1 MGSDRS
7 GTSDTRGRS
16 RRRTRVLWLV
26 LLAILA
32 LAAVGP
38 ASASESS
45 GVAAWGLNT
54 DGQLGNDT
62 TTTEKEAVAVKVL
75 TEATVVAGGELHSL
89 ALLKTG
95 KVMAWGDNADGQLG
109 NGTTTTEKE
118 PVEVKGITEAV
129 AIAAGA
135 DYSLALLKSGKVM
148 AWGLNRDGQLGNGTT
163 TKAKEPV
170 EVKGITEA
178 VGIAAGHNFSLAV
191 LKSGKVMAWGEN
203 EDGQLGNDT
212 TTTEKEPVE
221 VKGVSEASA
230 VAGGE
235 FHSLALLKSGKLE
248 AWGLNTDGQLG
259 NGTTTTEKEPVEVKG
274 ISEAAGVAA
283 GHNHSI
289 AVLKSGKVMAWGL
302 NTDGQLGN
310 GTTTTEKEPVEVI
323 GITEAVG
330 VAGGELHSL
339 ALLKTGKVMAWG
351 YNNDGQLGNET
362 TTTEKEPVEVKG
374 LTGAAGG
381 ISAGANFSLASYA
394 TKPANTVLPAISGEA
409 EDERTLTASTG
420 TWTGTPTLTYS
431 YQWESCNTTG
441 EGCASIEGATSSS
454 YTVAHAQVGDTIRV
468 KVTAKNSVGEAS
480 ASSGQTGTVA
490 AAAPANTVLPAISGE
505 ARDERTLTASTGTWR
520 GTPTITYG
528 YQWESCNSAGEG
540 CTTIEH
546 ATEATYKIGHEQIG
560 HTIRARVTATNS
572 AGEASAGSAQTGT
585 VAAAAP
591 ANTVLPAISG
601 EAEDERTLTAS
612 TGTWTG
618 TPTLTYSYQW
628 ESCNTTGEGCASIEG
643 ATSSSYTVAHA
654 QVGDTIRVK
663 VTAKN
668 SVGEASASSGQTG
681 TVAAAAPAN
690 TVLPAISGE
699 ARDERTLTASTG
711 TWRGTPTI
719 TYGYQWESC
728 NSAGEGCTTIEHATE
743 ATYKIGHEQI
753 GHTIRARVTATNSA
767 GEASAGSAQTGT
779 VAAAA
784 PANTVLPAIS
794 GEAED
799 ERTLTASTGTW
810 TGTPTLTYSYQWE
823 SCNTTG
829 EGCASIEGATSSSY
843 TVAHAQVGDTIRVK
857 VTAKNSVGE
866 ASASSGQTGTVAAAA
881 PANTV
886 LPAISGE
893 ARDERTLTAS
903 TGTWTGSPTITY
915 AYQWESCNTAGE
927 SCTSIEGATG
937 SSYTVAHAQVGD
949 TIRVKVTATNS
960 AGEASAGSAQTGTV
974 AAAAPA
980 NTVLPAISGEARD
993 ERTLTASTGTWRGTP
1008 TITYGYQW
1016 ESCNSAGEGCTTIEH
1031 ATEATYRIP
1040 HGEVGHTI
1048 RARVSATNS
1057 AGEAIVTSV
1066 PTAAVA
1072 ASAPRNTVLPTIS
1085 GEARDEQTLTASTG
1099 TWTGT
1104 PPIHYTYQWFSCEK
1118 PDGRGCSPIEHA
1130 TEAMYKI
1137 GHEEVGETIVVRVG
1151 ATNSAGYESERS
1163 AQTASV
1169 LPSPP
1174 ADTALPTIS
1183 GEAKAERTVSASNGG
1198 WDGTPP
1204 LTYAYQWESCD
1215 AVGER
1220 CLAISGATSSRYRLY
1235 LAEIGTTLRVLVTA
1249 SNVAGSASRLSEASA
1264 VVGAPGPR
1272 EFVFI
1277 GDFGTEGAGDGQ
1289 FDEPGDVAVNAKGDI
1304 WVLDSGNDR
1313 VEEFNPAGEYMRQF
1327 GSPGEG
1333 DGQMS
1338 APSALAVSAEGDV
1351 WVADTGNQRIDE
1363 FNKEGA
1369 FIRTAGSGIVGA
1381 TEGIAVDR
1389 HGDVWVSATYDGQ
1402 LVVFNA
1408 EGEILKTVGSEG
1420 SGDGQLD
1427 EPEGLS
1433 VDASGHVWVAE
1444 WGNNRVQEFDEAGE
1458 YLSNFGSAGS
1468 APGEISY
1475 PYGITVG
1482 DGNVFLA
1489 EPESDRVQE
1498 FTEAG
1503 EYISEL
1509 LPYSEPEAFGL
1520 TYPVG
1525 LVFDAANDLLLTD
1538 SANNRVEE
1546 WAPQESAPANTEAP
1560 SVTGTPKDEAT
1571 LTASTGSWTGSPTI
1585 TYAYQWESCN
1595 SSGESCTSIPD
1606 ATNSSYMIAHEQ
1618 VGHTLKVQVTAKNS
1632 SGEASETS
1640 AQTAT
1645 IVAEAPVN
1653 TALPTISGDTTAE
1666 QTLSASTG
1674 EWAGTP
1680 PLEYSYQWESCD
1692 SLGEAC
1698 LAISGATGSSYTL
1711 TASEAGTT
1719 LRVVMTAANAAG
1731 RASAVSG
1738 PSGVVTAAGA
1748 PEVVYTGTIGS
1759 EGEGEGQF
1767 EHPAAV
1773 ALAPGGDIWVLDQGN
1788 DRVEEF
1794 SQVGEYLRQFGS
1806 EGSGPGQMASPTA
1819 LAVSPEGDVWVLDT
1833 GNQRIEEF
1841 NEQGEFIRNAGE
1853 GLVGYA
1859 EGIAVDRQNDVWVSA
1874 TYEGHLVVFNDKG
1887 EHLKTVGTEGSGS
1900 GQLAEPA
1907 GLTVDAGGHVW
1918 VAEWG
1923 NSRVQE
1929 FNEAGEYVSQLG
1941 VPGFGPGEMFSPY
1954 AVVTHDGRVFVA
1966 EVGNDRIQ
1974 EFDEAGKFLAQLG
1987 TPGSEPGQLELEGPV
2002 GVAINSAE
2010 DLWVTD
2016 SANNR
2021 VEEWTS
2027 SFGVMRLRIGACRRG
2042 L

>member
-480 ASSGQTGTVA
+480 ASSG
-490 AAAPANTVLPAISGE
+490 
-505 ARDERTLTASTGTWR
+505 
-520 GTPTITYG
+520 
-528 YQWESCNSAGEG
+528 
-540 CTTIEH
+540 
-546 ATEATYKIGHEQIG
+546 
-560 HTIRARVTATNS
+560 
-572 AGEASAGSAQTGT
+572 
-585 VAAAAP
+585 
-591 ANTVLPAISG
+591 
-601 EAEDERTLTAS
+601 
-612 TGTWTG
+612 
-618 TPTLTYSYQW
+618 
-628 ESCNTTGEGCASIEG
+628 
-643 ATSSSYTVAHA
+643 
-654 QVGDTIRVK
+654 
-663 VTAKN
+663 
-668 SVGEASASSGQTG
+668 
-681 TVAAAAPAN
+681 
-690 TVLPAISGE
+690 
-699 ARDERTLTASTG
+699 
-711 TWRGTPTI
+711 
-719 TYGYQWESC
+719 
-728 NSAGEGCTTIEHATE
+728 
-743 ATYKIGHEQI
+743 
-753 GHTIRARVTATNSA
+753 
-767 GEASAGSAQTGT
+767 
-779 VAAAA
+779 
-784 PANTVLPAIS
+784 
-794 GEAED
+794 
-799 ERTLTASTGTW
+799 
-810 TGTPTLTYSYQWE
+810 
-823 SCNTTG
+823 
-829 EGCASIEGATSSSY
+829 
-843 TVAHAQVGDTIRVK
+843 
-857 VTAKNSVGE
+857 
-866 ASASSGQTGTVAAAA
+866 
-881 PANTV
+881 
-886 LPAISGE
+886 
-893 ARDERTLTAS
+893 
-903 TGTWTGSPTITY
+903 
-915 AYQWESCNTAGE
+915 
-927 SCTSIEGATG
+927 
-937 SSYTVAHAQVGD
+937 
-949 TIRVKVTATNS
+949 
-960 AGEASAGSAQTGTV
+960 QTGTV